1 MWGKGEEPMPEMP
14 EFSDMMSAPL
24 PYHMEA
30 EQSVLGAVLIDS
42 TCLPRV
48 LEYISPDC
56 FYRQQHKG
64 LFSIMLTMFTT
75 AQPIDFVTVLEQ
87 AQNQSVFSSDQEAK
101 VYLTQLV
108 QMVPSTSNI
117 EAYARIV
124 QEKFYIRSLMFAAKD
139 IIEMAGD
146 GAVDART
153 LLDSAEQ
160 KIYDIRKGRD
170 VSGLIRIDEIIMQAY
185 DELQKLSGEDRA
197 EHMGIPTGYSH
208 LDRIITG
215 LNRSDLIL
223 IAARPAMG
231 KTAFALNIAT
241 NVATKSNKAV
251 AVFSLEMSREQL
263 VQRVLSSEARIEGQ
277 ALRTGTLKADDWERI
292 ALSAQLL
299 SKAPM
304 YIDDTPGMTVAEM
317 KAKLRRIPDLG
328 VVIIDYLQLMS
339 SGRRI
344 ENRVQEVSEMTRSL
358 KIMAKE
364 LNVPVITLSQLSR
377 GPDSR
382 TDHRPVLSDLRE
394 SGSIEQDA
402 DLVMFLYRDAY
413 YNKESE
419 EQNVAEC
426 IVSKNRHGETD
437 TVKLV
442 WDGKY
447 TRFSTLERFRDGS

>member
-1 MWGKGEEPMPEMP
+1 MPEMP

-197 EHMGIPTGYSH
+197 EHMGIPTGIPTSTDH
-208 LDRIITG
+208 HRAQPLRPHFDRGAPRHGQNRLCAQHCHQRGHQVEQGGGG
-215 LNRSDLIL
+215 LFARNEPRAAGAARLIL
-223 IAARPAMG
+223 RGEDRGAG
-231 KTAFALNIAT
+231 
-241 NVATKSNKAV
+241 
-251 AVFSLEMSREQL
+251 
-263 VQRVLSSEARIEGQ
+263 
-277 ALRTGTLKADDWERI
+277 
-292 ALSAQLL
+292 SAHRHPQ
-299 SKAPM
+299 
-304 YIDDTPGMTVAEM
+304 
-317 KAKLRRIPDLG
+317 
-328 VVIIDYLQLMS
+328 
-339 SGRRI
+339 GR
-344 ENRVQEVSEMTRSL
+344 
-358 KIMAKE
+358 
-364 LNVPVITLSQLSR
+364 
-377 GPDSR
+377 
-382 TDHRPVLSDLRE
+382 
-394 SGSIEQDA
+394 
-402 DLVMFLYRDAY
+402 
-413 YNKESE
+413 
-419 EQNVAEC
+419 
-426 IVSKNRHGETD
+426 
-437 TVKLV
+437 
-442 WDGKY
+442 
-447 TRFSTLERFRDGS
+447 